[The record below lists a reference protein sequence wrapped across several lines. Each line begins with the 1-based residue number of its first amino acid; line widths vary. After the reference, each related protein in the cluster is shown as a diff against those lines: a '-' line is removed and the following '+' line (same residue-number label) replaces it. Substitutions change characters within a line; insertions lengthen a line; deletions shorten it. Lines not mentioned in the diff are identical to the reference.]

1 MKTEFVRVEVT
12 DGQAVTANHIGHRD
26 VIQAFADKGY
36 HYAGFIPLSFWSTGK
51 IREMDLIFEL

>member
-1 MKTEFVRVEVT
+1 MKSEFVRVEIKE
-12 DGQAVTANHIGHRD
+12 GQAVTANHVGHRE

-51 IREMDLIFEL
+51 IREMDLVFEQ